1 MRNTG
6 SRPLVT
12 LTATQNR
19 IVAATITFFCTA
31 ALAIGVVSLVWLTLE
46 VLGYFLHVIGP
57 VIVAFFLSL
66 LTRPWY
72 ARLQDWFGGRD
83 FPTVIVFALSFLVP
97 LALLVWFFGAFFY
110 TQTVALI
117 EAVPGW
123 VEQLRATLI
132 ELFPNA
138 KDVVQGLLPTV
149 PNLLSEHGAGMV
161 AQLAERVANTGVSV
175 GGVALAIGEVILSF
189 GSKALMWLLTFFYWI
204 LFVMQKPM
212 TGDAFAARLPFLG
225 ERGRRVVAD
234 YFQDFSDIVVSYF
247 RGQFIDVFLQG
258 LLYGTGFQLLG
269 VPNGFLT
276 GFVLGLMNLMP
287 YVGATLGLCVA
298 LPVAFFDGGIWL
310 AVGAFAVFCGVQT
323 FDGYVMQP
331 YIQGNRMKLA
341 AWQIVF
347 ALLFWTQLGG
357 FLGLL
362 LAIPLTAFVKASWD
376 GWRALSERFVG
387 SDGEMEGNRA

>member
-1 MRNTG
+1 MNDVG
-6 SRPLVT
+6 HRPFVT
-12 LTATQNR
+12 LTPTQNR
-19 IVAATITFFCTA
+19 IVAATLTFFCAA
-31 ALAIGVVSLVWLTLE
+31 ALAIGVVSLVWLALK
-46 VLGYFLHVIGP
+46 VLGYFLHIVGP

-72 ARLQDWFGGRD
+72 ARLKAWFGGRD
-83 FPTVIVFALSFLVP
+83 FPAVVAFALSFLIPVV
-97 LALLVWFFGAFFY
+97 LVGWFFGSFFY
-110 TQTVALI
+110 AQAAALV
-117 EAVPGW
+117 EAIPVW
-123 VEQLRATLI
+123 LERLRTLLI

-138 KDVVQGLLPTV
+138 KDVVQGVLPTL
-149 PNLLSEHGAGMV
+149 PELLSANGAGV
-161 AQLAERVANTGVSV
+161 ARIAERVADTGVSM
-175 GGVALAIGEVILSF
+175 GGVALAVGGTVFSF
-189 GSKALMWLLTFFYWI
+189 GAKTLLWLLTFFYWI
-204 LFVMQKPM
+204 LFVMRRPM
-212 TGDAFAARLPFLG
+212 TGESFAARLPFLG
-225 ERGRRVVAD
+225 ERGRRCVAK
-234 YFQDFSDIVVSYF
+234 YFRDFNDIVVSYF

-269 VPNGFLT
+269 VPNGFLI
-276 GFVLGLMNLMP
+276 GFILGLMNLMP

-298 LPVAFFDGGIWL
+298 LPVAFFEGGIWL
-310 AVGAFAVFCGVQT
+310 TVATFAVFCCVQT

-376 GWRALSERFVG
+376 GWRALSERFIG
-387 SDGEMEGNRA
+387 SEGELDGGRA

>member
-1 MRNTG
+1 MHNAG
-6 SRPLVT
+6 NRPLVT
-12 LTATQNR
+12 LTETQNR
-19 IVAATITFFCTA
+19 IVAATLTFFCA
-31 ALAIGVVSLVWLTLE
+31 AVLAIGLVTLVWLALK
-46 VLGYFLHVIGP
+46 VLGYFLHIVGP

-72 ARLQDWFGGRD
+72 ARLKGWFGGRD
-83 FPTVIVFALSFLVP
+83 FPTVIVFALSFLIP
-97 LALLVWFFGAFFY
+97 LVLLVWFFGSFFY
-110 TQTVALI
+110 AQAAALI
-117 EAVPGW
+117 EAMPVW
-123 VEQLRATLI
+123 LEQLRAALI
-132 ELFPNA
+132 ELFPNT
-138 KDVVQGLLPTV
+138 KDVVQRMLPTL
-149 PNLLSEHGAGMV
+149 PELLSANGAGV
-161 AQLAERVANTGVSV
+161 AQIAERVADTGVSM
-175 GGVALAIGEVILSF
+175 GGVALAIGGMVFSV
-189 GSKALMWLLTFFYWI
+189 GAKALLWLLTFFYWI
-204 LFVMQKPM
+204 LFVMQRPM
-212 TGDAFAARLPFLG
+212 TGESFASRLPFLG
-225 ERGRRVVAD
+225 ARGRRAVAK
-234 YFQDFSDIVVSYF
+234 YFRDFNDIVVSYF

-269 VPNGFLT
+269 LPNGFLI

-298 LPVAFFDGGIWL
+298 LPVAFVDGGIWL
-310 AVGAFAVFCGVQT
+310 TVGVFAVFCCVQT

-387 SDGEMEGNRA
+387 SDGETEGDRA

>member
-6 SRPLVT
+6 SRPFVT

-138 KDVVQGLLPTV
+138 KDVVQGLPTV
-149 PNLLSEHGAGMV
+149 PELLSVHGAGF
-161 AQLAERVANTGVSV
+161 AQIAERVADTGLSV
-175 GGVALAIGEVILSF
+175 GEVALAIGEVILSF
-189 GSKALMWLLTFFYWI
+189 GSKALMWLLTLFYWI

-225 ERGRRVVAD
+225 ERGRRVVAN

-258 LLYGTGFQLLG
+258 LLYGTGFQLFG
-269 VPNGFLT
+269 VPNGFLI

-310 AVGAFAVFCGVQT
+310 AVGAFAVFCAVQT

-331 YIQGNRMKLA
+331 YIEQGLE
-341 AWQIVF
+341 WIIPS
-347 ALLFWTQLGG
+347 LSI
-357 FLGLL
+357 FL
-362 LAIPLTAFVKASWD
+362 ITAGILIWIAYKKRVLCD
-376 GWRALSERFVG
+376 EL
-387 SDGEMEGNRA
+387 